1 MLFTGPEI
9 SKGLE
14 QWNTDLGKNAILQ
27 YGFELISNTVKAEL
41 VPQLLLDSIKEIY
54 QDINSNL
61 SNLDAIAFKE
71 VIAEESKSGT
81 TQRITPK
88 VIMSELN
95 KVIQPEEFSQTSD
108 LYQSI
113 VQKFDEK
120 LNNREKIWCTISADR
135 AVKNA
140 LAFDILESILLGLIK
155 FTVPRI
161 IDKVARKKPGDVLI
175 SMAVDSLL
183 SLSIPGP
190 ITGTYTNNPIEE
202 KLLKK
207 GLEMLKYH
215 IDNDLEDIDLIET
228 HQETKPGK
236 CQSHSDDYCES
247 HIRNSI
253 CNRIKNEC
261 FCRLGFVAI
270 RENNEIVCRPLLT
283 DLPCR
288 VDSDCVH
295 VDLSVC
301 HPGAGRCICPGNTVY
316 VTHLHACRTKLFHQN
331 YDACKMCDT
340 DHVCHEIMSKDL
352 DRVKDLNVI
361 IIKLDGTLNSSNEP
375 AFIGCTC
382 EFNPIS
388 TPTII
393 PTGSQIPGKNHL
405 CPVNLPDIG
414 EACDHSYLA
423 CRSRSAQCVSGD
435 LPNMKVCTCP
445 ENTVA
450 VYQTFLN
457 YFECFPV
464 VNKSISHLTNTK
476 SVVSDDCQPCQKIN
490 GTCYDLNNDGI
501 PDGCRCPPGRSF
513 IHKGDRHENSRNLA
527 DSMNL
532 IQYKDKLKFPCELK
546 HTETKCDEQKLTVCY
561 LPHSS
566 GRFQTLPYYLQLN
579 MVDVSLVQSM
589 YRESF
594 DRGQSCS
601 LSSQLNRISNTLNAK
616 KIYPPKDKW
625 YCITLF
631 NDQLLMSTCRVKL
644 NVDSTCNELTNT
656 QNLQYSG
663 SVYIRQKNQIY
674 PDDKAILE
682 IPWKCTV
689 KRICNLKPKPI
700 NKITNQQVENNLGQL
715 YVMNKNNEITTE
727 TGEGESV
734 YLELIS
740 KYEKFVISTKMCA
753 VASLKFPESFNSE
766 SVIDIHLCQAFYQ
779 FKYYGTVNSYHNQ
792 TIFISDIPTRIQN
805 NNTSFYRQSEIFRAD
820 RLIPQQ
826 NTVYYLC
833 HVPPLNASMKYRV
846 DSSTIQDWCGIS
858 NKRIKLSPADH
869 LFITKLTIRNSN
881 SSHHS
886 KLLYFRLCYIRLNSI
901 YFS

>member
-1 MLFTGPEI
+1 MPVLNRSLYCYYNIIIILFTV
-9 SKGLE
+9 
-14 QWNTDLGKNAILQ
+14 T
-27 YGFELISNTVKAEL
+27 YC
-41 VPQLLLDSIKEIY
+41 
-54 QDINSNL
+54 
-61 SNLDAIAFKE
+61 
-71 VIAEESKSGT
+71 
-81 TQRITPK
+81 
-88 VIMSELN
+88 
-95 KVIQPEEFSQTSD
+95 TSD
-108 LYQSI
+108 HLS
-113 VQKFDEK
+113 F
-120 LNNREKIWCTISADR
+120 
-135 AVKNA
+135 
-140 LAFDILESILLGLIK
+140 LG
-155 FTVPRI
+155 
-161 IDKVARKKPGDVLI
+161 
-175 SMAVDSLL
+175 
-183 SLSIPGP
+183 
-190 ITGTYTNNPIEE
+190 N
-202 KLLKK
+202 
-207 GLEMLKYH
+207 
-215 IDNDLEDIDLIET
+215 
-228 HQETKPGK
+228 

-331 YDACKMCDT
+331 YDACRLCDT
-340 DHVCHEIMSKDL
+340 NHVCHEIMSKDL
-352 DRVKDLNVI
+352 DRVKDLNVL

-405 CPVNLPDIG
+405 CSVNLPDIG
-414 EACDHSYLA
+414 EVCDHSYLV

-435 LPNMKVCTCP
+435 LPNIKVCTCP

-464 VNKSISHLTNTK
+464 VHKSISHLTNTK
-476 SVVSDDCQPCQKIN
+476 SVVSDDCEPCQKIN
-490 GTCYDLNNDGI
+490 GTCYDQNNDGI

-513 IHKGDRHENSRNLA
+513 IHKGDRQENSRNIA
-527 DSMNL
+527 DSTNL

-601 LSSQLNRISNTLNAK
+601 LSSQLNRISNTLDAK
-616 KIYPPKDKW
+616 KIYPSKDKW

-631 NDQLLMSTCRVKL
+631 NDQLLMNTCRVKL

-682 IPWKCTV
+682 IPWKCTA

-805 NNTSFYRQSEIFRAD
+805 NNRSFYRQSEIFQAD

-826 NTVYYLC
+826 NTVYYIC
-833 HVPPLNASMKYRV
+833 HVPPLNASMEYRV

-869 LFITKLTIRNSN
+869 LFITKLNIRNSS
-881 SSHHS
+881 SSHHIRCS
-886 KLLYFRLCYIRLNSI
+886 LLSCLSLNQVTFICCSLLLTNLTVCLTVIWVCKRKQQLKQHQLQYTFSQNLHAKQLLNDSLKCSI
-901 YFS
+901 LSGTTPQKIGGTQQQPVYHNEFGACLNYEVYDEFEPSSRTNCPKCMASMIEQINPLLPYQTTRSISQVSVKDSLKQPSNEDLIYLSFLNRRSITAHPNCKVQPILEAMTNKPTENSNI